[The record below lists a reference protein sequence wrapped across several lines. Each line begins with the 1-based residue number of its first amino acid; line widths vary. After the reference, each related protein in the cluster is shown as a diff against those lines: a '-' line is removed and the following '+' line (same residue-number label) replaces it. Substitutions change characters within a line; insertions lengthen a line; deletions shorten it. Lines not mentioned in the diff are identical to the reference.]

1 MKKKIDKSINELKD
15 YSKKIYLK
23 GKRIS
28 IYTVFKIFKSKLIE
42 DEIFERSL
50 AVAYSFTLATFP
62 LIIFLFTLI
71 PYINTWVPEID
82 SIKILAFLEGV
93 MPSNMYEI
101 AEATIA
107 DLVETKRGGLL
118 SLGVISSL
126 FLSTN
131 GFNTLIKTFNS
142 CHRIEENRSF
152 LKTRLIALTL
162 TIIFMLVLI
171 ISILLSTVGELF
183 INFISENNLFEDRVA
198 YYSLIISRLS
208 ILFIT
213 FYLGITSIFYFAPVK
228 HNKWTFFSSGS
239 IISALG
245 CVCISLLFSYY
256 INNFPTYNKFYGS
269 IGILIAYMGWIYIIS
284 SILLIGF
291 EWNTSIDIAI
301 NKLKGKFK
309 IN

>member
-23 GKRIS
+23 CKRIS

-101 AEATIA
+101 TEATIA

-142 CHRIEENRSF
+142 CHRIEENRGF
-152 LKTRLIALTL
+152 IKTRFIALTL
-162 TIIFMLVLI
+162 TIVFMLVLI
-171 ISILLSTVGELF
+171 ISILLSTLGDFF
-183 INFISENNLFEDRVA
+183 INFIIEQKYFEDA
-198 YYSLIISRLS
+198 INYTFIASRLS

-213 FYLGITSIFYFAPVK
+213 FYLGVTSIFYFAPVK

-239 IISALG
+239 IMSALG

-256 INNFPTYNKFYGS
+256 INTFATYNKFYGS

-301 NKLKGKFK
+301 NKLKGKIK
-309 IN
+309 N

>member
-1 MKKKIDKSINELKD
+1 MKD
-15 YSKKIYLK
+15 YSKRIYLK

-71 PYINTWVPEID
+71 PYINAWVPEID

-101 AEATIA
+101 TEATIA

-142 CHRIEENRSF
+142 CHRIEENRGF
-152 LKTRLIALTL
+152 IKTRFIALTL
-162 TIIFMLVLI
+162 TIVFMLVLI
-171 ISILLSTVGELF
+171 ISILLSTLGDFF
-183 INFISENNLFEDRVA
+183 INFIIEQKYFEDAINYTFIV
-198 YYSLIISRLS
+198 SRLS

-213 FYLGITSIFYFAPVK
+213 FYLGVTSIFYFAPVK

-239 IISALG
+239 IMSALG
-245 CVCISLLFSYY
+245 CVCISLIFSYY
-256 INNFPTYNKFYGS
+256 INTFATYNKFYGS
-269 IGILIAYMGWIYIIS
+269 IGILIAYMGWMYIIS

-301 NKLKGKFK
+301 NKLKGKIK
-309 IN
+309 N

>member
-71 PYINTWVPEID
+71 PYINAWVPEID

-101 AEATIA
+101 TEATIA

-142 CHRIEENRSF
+142 CHRIEENRGF
-152 LKTRLIALTL
+152 IKTRFIALTL
-162 TIIFMLVLI
+162 TIVFMLVLI
-171 ISILLSTVGELF
+171 ISILLSTLGDFF
-183 INFISENNLFEDRVA
+183 INFIIEQKYFEDAINYTFIV
-198 YYSLIISRLS
+198 SRLS

-213 FYLGITSIFYFAPVK
+213 FYLGVTSIFYFAPVK

-239 IISALG
+239 IMSALG

-256 INNFPTYNKFYGS
+256 INTFATYNKFYGS

-301 NKLKGKFK
+301 NKLKGKIK
-309 IN
+309 N

>member
-71 PYINTWVPEID
+71 PYINTWIPEID
-82 SIKILAFLEGV
+82 SIKILAFLEGI

-101 AEATIA
+101 TEATIA

-118 SLGVISSL
+118 SLGVIASL

-142 CHRIEENRSF
+142 C
-152 LKTRLIALTL
+152 TR
-162 TIIFMLVLI
+162 F
-171 ISILLSTVGELF
+171 
-183 INFISENNLFEDRVA
+183 R
-198 YYSLIISRLS
+198 
-208 ILFIT
+208 
-213 FYLGITSIFYFAPVK
+213 
-228 HNKWTFFSSGS
+228 
-239 IISALG
+239 
-245 CVCISLLFSYY
+245 
-256 INNFPTYNKFYGS
+256 
-269 IGILIAYMGWIYIIS
+269 
-284 SILLIGF
+284 
-291 EWNTSIDIAI
+291 
-301 NKLKGKFK
+301 
-309 IN
+309 

>member
-15 YSKKIYLK
+15 YSKKIYLQ

-82 SIKILAFLEGV
+82 SIKILSFLEGV

-101 AEATIA
+101 TEATIA

-142 CHRIEENRSF
+142 CHRIEENRGF
-152 LKTRLIALTL
+152 IKTRIIALTL
-162 TIIFMLVLI
+162 TIVFM
-171 ISILLSTVGELF
+171 F
-183 INFISENNLFEDRVA
+183 CF
-198 YYSLIISRLS
+198 
-208 ILFIT
+208 
-213 FYLGITSIFYFAPVK
+213 
-228 HNKWTFFSSGS
+228 
-239 IISALG
+239 
-245 CVCISLLFSYY
+245 
-256 INNFPTYNKFYGS
+256 
-269 IGILIAYMGWIYIIS
+269 
-284 SILLIGF
+284 
-291 EWNTSIDIAI
+291 
-301 NKLKGKFK
+301 
-309 IN
+309 

>member
-101 AEATIA
+101 TEATIA

-142 CHRIEENRSF
+142 CHRIEENRGF
-152 LKTRLIALTL
+152 IKTRFIALTL
-162 TIIFMLVLI
+162 TIVFMLVLI
-171 ISILLSTVGELF
+171 ISILLSTLGDFF
-183 INFISENNLFEDRVA
+183 INFIIEQKYFEDAINYTFIV
-198 YYSLIISRLS
+198 SRLS

-213 FYLGITSIFYFAPVK
+213 FYLGVTSIFYFAPVK

-239 IISALG
+239 IMSALG

-256 INNFPTYNKFYGS
+256 INTFATYNKFYGS
-269 IGILIAYMGWIYIIS
+269 IGILIAYMGWMYIIS

-301 NKLKGKFK
+301 NKLKGKIK
-309 IN
+309 N